1 MRSLSR
7 EIILGPYMFGKLD
20 IKSFFLLS
28 LLIVIE
34 VLSTTS
40 IIKYTK
46 NKNYLYIIGGLIGYL
61 LVGILF
67 YLYLEYYKGSFVI
80 GNIIWQVCNVLFV
93 TFIGILYYKKSL
105 SNKEIYGILLIIIGL
120 LLI

>member
-1 MRSLSR
+1 
-7 EIILGPYMFGKLD
+7 MFGELD
-20 IKSFFLLS
+20 TKSFLLLS
-28 LLIVIE
+28 LLIIIE

-40 IIKYTK
+40 IINYTK
-46 NKNYLYIIGGLIGYL
+46 NKNYLYIIGGSIGYL

-93 TFIGILYYKKSL
+93 TLIGVLYYKNSL
-105 SNKEIYGILLIIIGL
+105 SNKEIYGLLLIIIGL